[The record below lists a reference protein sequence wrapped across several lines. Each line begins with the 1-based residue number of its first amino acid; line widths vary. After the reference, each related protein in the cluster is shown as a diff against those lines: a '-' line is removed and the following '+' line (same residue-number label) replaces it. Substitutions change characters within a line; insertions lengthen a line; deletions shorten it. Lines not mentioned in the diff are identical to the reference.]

1 MGARPTAWTTKGFTR
16 IVLLIAVPLLVGIV
30 WIATEP
36 LRNTIRTTPEDA
48 VSPTTAVEL
57 SLNERAYLDALGPA
71 RMAVDPDWEPYE
83 VIAAGKYVGIAADL
97 IRLIS
102 TRLGM
107 DIELVVTRDWDES
120 LEASRDGRVH
130 MLAFL
135 NQTPERET
143 WLYFTEPYFKDQNVL
158 ITRIEHDYIADA
170 AGLSGETIALPSGT
184 SIQERLQN
192 EYPNLG
198 IVVVRNEAEAFE
210 AVENRTAD
218 MALRSLTMAAYT
230 IRKEGLFNL
239 KVAGQLPGFENQ
251 FRIGVVKSE
260 PMLRTILNK
269 GVATITAQDV
279 QQAINN
285 HLPIEMRTEVNYNL
299 ILWLSSIFFLL
310 LAGGLLW
317 NYFLTRIN
325 RQLHEQDVALKQSQ
339 EMMGYI
345 IEHNKSAVAVL
356 DHQLRFNYVSQ
367 KYLELFKLQGS
378 LIHRFLHDV
387 HPGLNDYWYQVLQ
400 KALAGQVANGEE
412 DLFIHSDG
420 TSDYLRWETR
430 PWFLV
435 DGTIGGIIIYAE
447 NISGRK
453 EAESALQASEE
464 KFRLLTEYT
473 SDVIW
478 ILNMR
483 SRRFSYISPS
493 VEQLR
498 GYSVEEAMEQDLQDS
513 LAPDS
518 YAMVM
523 KAFPRVLKEFVHN
536 PKKPKTHYA
545 EVQQPCKDGS
555 VIWVEFSMKYRLNK
569 TGEIEAIGVSRN
581 IEERKR
587 AEERIRFLS
596 YHDQLT
602 GLYNRRYYE
611 ELLPAIDVPENYP
624 LSLVMADVNGLKLAN
639 DTQGHQVGDAMLTV
653 VADMLQRMCSEHDM
667 VARIGG
673 DEYVLLMPNTRADE
687 VEQRISHVDMHL
699 RNHMVGSLRLS
710 VAFGW
715 ATKDAV
721 DKSLPEIFKEAED
734 MMYTRKRL
742 ERSSRIFC
750 QD

>member
-36 LRNTIRTTPEDA
+36 LRNTIKPSSEDVA
-48 VSPTTAVEL
+48 SPTTSVGL
-57 SLNERAYLDALGPA
+57 SLNERAYLDALGPV

-97 IRLIS
+97 IQLIS

-107 DIELVVTRDWDES
+107 EIELVVTRDWDES

-184 SIQERLQN
+184 SIQERLQD

-198 IVVVRNEAEAFE
+198 IMVVRNEAEAFE

-218 MALRSLTMAAYT
+218 MAIRSLTMAAYT
-230 IRKEGLFNL
+230 IRKDGLFNL

-269 GVATITAQDV
+269 GIATITAQDV

-317 NYFLTRIN
+317 NYFLRRIN

-378 LIHRFLHDV
+378 LIHRFLHEV

-412 DLFIHSDG
+412 DLFVHGDG
-420 TSDYLRWETR
+420 TSDWLRWETR

-513 LAPDS
+513 LTADS
-518 YAMVM
+518 YAMIM
-523 KAFPRVLKEFVHN
+523 EAFPAELREFLHN
-536 PKKPKTHYA
+536 PNNPKTHYA
-545 EVQQPCKDGS
+545 QVRQPCKDGS

-569 TGEIEAIGVSRN
+569 TGELEAIGVSRN

-611 ELLPAIDVPENYP
+611 ELLPTIDVPDNYP

-639 DTQGHQVGDAMLTV
+639 DTQGHQVGDAMLTA
-653 VADMLQRMCSEHDM
+653 VADMLQKMCKQHDL

-687 VEQRISHVDMHL
+687 VEQRISDVDTHL
-699 RNHMVGSLRLS
+699 RNHSVGSLRLS
-710 VAFGW
+710 VSFGW
-715 ATKDAV
+715 ATKDSTE
-721 DKSLPEIFKEAED
+721 KSLPEIFKEAED

>member
-16 IVLLIAVPLLVGIV
+16 IVLLIAIPLLVGIV

-36 LRNTIRTTPEDA
+36 LRNSIRTTPEDV
-48 VSPTTAVEL
+48 VSPTTTVGL
-57 SLNERAYLDALGPA
+57 SLNERAYLDALGPV

-97 IRLIS
+97 IKLIS

-107 DIELVVTRDWDES
+107 EIELVVTRDWDES

-184 SIQERLQN
+184 SIQERLQD

-198 IVVVRNEAEAFE
+198 IMVVRNEAEAFE

-218 MALRSLTMAAYT
+218 MAIRSLTMAAYT
-230 IRKEGLFNL
+230 IRKDGLFNL

-269 GVATITAQDV
+269 GIATITAQDV

-317 NYFLTRIN
+317 NYFLRRIN

-412 DLFIHSDG
+412 DLFVHGDG
-420 TSDYLRWETR
+420 TSDWLRWETR

-513 LAPDS
+513 LTADS
-518 YAMVM
+518 YAMIM
-523 KAFPRVLKEFVHN
+523 EAFPAELREFLHN
-536 PKKPKTHYA
+536 PNNPKTHYA
-545 EVQQPCKDGS
+545 QVRQPCKDGS

-569 TGEIEAIGVSRN
+569 TGELEAIGVSRN

-611 ELLPAIDVPENYP
+611 ELLPAIDVPDNYP

-639 DTQGHQVGDAMLTV
+639 DTQGHQVGDAMLTA
-653 VADMLQRMCSEHDM
+653 VADMLQKMCKQHDL

-687 VEQRISHVDMHL
+687 VEQRISDVDTHL
-699 RNHMVGSLRLS
+699 RNHSVGSLRLS
-710 VAFGW
+710 VSFGW
-715 ATKDAV
+715 ATKDSTE
-721 DKSLPEIFKEAED
+721 KSLPEIFKEAED

>member
-16 IVLLIAVPLLVGIV
+16 IVLLIAIPLLVGIV

-36 LRNTIRTTPEDA
+36 LRNSIRTTPEDV
-48 VSPTTAVEL
+48 VSPTTTVGL
-57 SLNERAYLDALGPA
+57 SLNERAYLDALGPV

-97 IRLIS
+97 IKLIS

-107 DIELVVTRDWDES
+107 EIELVVTRDWDES

-135 NQTPERET
+135 NQPPERET

-158 ITRIEHDYIADA
+158 ITRIEHDYIANA

-184 SIQERLQN
+184 SIQERLQD

-198 IVVVRNEAEAFE
+198 IMVVRNEAEAFE

-218 MALRSLTMAAYT
+218 MAIRSLTMAAYT
-230 IRKEGLFNL
+230 IRKDGLFNL

-269 GVATITAQDV
+269 GIATITAQDV

-299 ILWLSSIFFLL
+299 ILWLSIIFFLL

-412 DLFIHSDG
+412 DLFVHGDG
-420 TSDYLRWETR
+420 TSDWLRWETR

-493 VEQLR
+493 IVQLR

-513 LAPDS
+513 LTADS

-523 KAFPRVLKEFVHN
+523 EAFPAELREFLHN
-536 PKKPKTHYA
+536 PNNPKTHYA
-545 EVQQPCKDGS
+545 EVRQPCKDGS

-569 TGEIEAIGVSRN
+569 TGELEAIGVSRN

-611 ELLPAIDVPENYP
+611 ELLPTIDVPDNYP

-639 DTQGHQVGDAMLTV
+639 DTQGHQVGDAMLTA
-653 VADMLQRMCSEHDM
+653 VADMLQKMCKQHDL

-687 VEQRISHVDMHL
+687 VEQRISDVDTHL
-699 RNHMVGSLRLS
+699 RNHSVGSLRLS
-710 VAFGW
+710 VSFGW
-715 ATKDAV
+715 ATKDSTE
-721 DKSLPEIFKEAED
+721 KSLPEIFKEAED

>member
-1 MGARPTAWTTKGFTR
+1 MGTRPAAWTTRGFTR
-16 IVLLIAVPLLVGIV
+16 IVLLIAIPLLVGIV

-36 LRNTIRTTPEDA
+36 LRSNTHTSAEDVVSQTT
-48 VSPTTAVEL
+48 TVEL
-57 SLNERAYLDALGPA
+57 SSHERAYLKALGPV

-83 VIAAGKYVGIAADL
+83 TIAAGTYVGIAADL
-97 IRLIS
+97 IHLIS

-107 DIELVVTRDWDES
+107 EITLVATRDWNES

-143 WLYFTEPYFKDQNVL
+143 WLLFTEPYFRDPNVL

-170 AGLSGETIALPSGT
+170 AGLSGETIALPAGT
-184 SIQERLQN
+184 SIEERLRN
-192 EYPNLG
+192 EYPNLE
-198 IVVVRNEAEAFE
+198 IEVVKNEAEAFE

-218 MALRSLTMAAYT
+218 IAIRSLTMAAYT

-239 KVAGQLPGFENQ
+239 KVAGQLPGLENQ
-251 FRIGVVKSE
+251 FRIGVVQSE
-260 PMLRTILNK
+260 PMLRTILDK
-269 GVATITAQDV
+269 GIATITPQDV

-285 HLPIEMRTEVNYNL
+285 HLPIEMRTEVNYTL
-299 ILWLSSIFFLL
+299 ILWLSSIFILL

-317 NYFLTRIN
+317 NYFLRRIN
-325 RQLHEQDVALKQSQ
+325 RQLHEQDIALKQSQ

-345 IEHNKSAVAVL
+345 IEHNNSAVAVL

-378 LIHRFLHDV
+378 LIRRFHHDV
-387 HPGLNDYWYQVLQ
+387 HPGLTDYWYQAMQ

-412 DLFIHSDG
+412 DLFVHSDG
-420 TSDYLRWETR
+420 TSDWLRWETR

-478 ILNMR
+478 ILDMR

-498 GYSVEEAMEQDLQDS
+498 GYSVEEALEQDLQES
-513 LAPDS
+513 LTADS

-523 KAFPRVLKEFVHN
+523 ESFPAELREFLHN
-536 PKKPKTHYA
+536 PNNPKTYYA
-545 EVQQPCKDGS
+545 QVQQPCKDGS

-569 TGEIEAIGVSRN
+569 SGELEAIGVSRN

-611 ELLPAIDVPENYP
+611 EQLPTIDVPENYP
-624 LSLVMADVNGLKLAN
+624 LSLVMADVNGLKFAN

-653 VADMLQRMCSEHDM
+653 VAGMLEHVCNEHDM

-699 RNHMVGSLRLS
+699 RNHMVGSLQLS

-715 ATKDAV
+715 ATKETV
-721 DKSLPEIFKEAED
+721 DKSLTEIFKEAED

-742 ERSSRIFC
+742 ERSSRIFF

>member
-1 MGARPTAWTTKGFTR
+1 LGARPTAWTTRGFTR
-16 IVLLIAVPLLVGIV
+16 IVLLIAIPVLVGIV

-36 LRNTIRTTPEDA
+36 LRNKTRTSPADV
-48 VSPTTAVEL
+48 VSPTTTVEL
-57 SLNERAYLDALGPA
+57 SLEERAYLETLGPV
-71 RMAVDPDWEPYE
+71 RMAVDPDWEPFE

-97 IRLIS
+97 IHLIS

-107 DIELVVTRDWDES
+107 EIELVVTRDWDES

-135 NQTPERET
+135 NQTPEREV
-143 WLYFTEPYFKDQNVL
+143 WLSFTEPYFKDQNVL

-170 AGLSGETIALPSGT
+170 AGLSGETVALPSGT
-184 SIQERLQN
+184 SIEERLHD

-198 IVVVRNEAEAFE
+198 TVVVKNEAEAFE
-210 AVENRTAD
+210 AVENHTAD
-218 MALRSLTMAAYT
+218 MAIRSLTMAAYT

-251 FRIGVVKSE
+251 FRIGVVQSE
-260 PMLRTILNK
+260 PMLRTILDK
-269 GVATITAQDV
+269 GIATITVQDV

-285 HLPIEMRTEVNYNL
+285 HLPIEMRTEVNYSL
-299 ILWLSSIFFLL
+299 IMWLSSIFLLL

-317 NYFLTRIN
+317 NYFLRRIN
-325 RQLHEQDVALKQSQ
+325 RQLLEQDIALRQSQ

-378 LIHRFLHDV
+378 LIRRFLHDV
-387 HPGLNDYWYQVLQ
+387 HPGLTDYWYHALQ
-400 KALAGQVANGEE
+400 KALSGQVANGEE
-412 DLFIHSDG
+412 DVFVHSDG
-420 TSDYLRWETR
+420 SSDWLRWETR

-483 SRRFSYISPS
+483 SRRFTYISPS

-498 GYSVEEAMEQDLQDS
+498 GYSVEEAMEQDLQNS
-513 LAPDS
+513 LAADS

-523 KAFPRVLKEFVHN
+523 ETFPAELREFLHN
-536 PKKPKTHYA
+536 PNNPKTHFA
-545 EVQQPCKDGS
+545 QVRQPCKDGS

-569 TGEIEAIGVSRN
+569 SGELEAIGVSRN

-602 GLYNRRYYE
+602 GLFNRRYYE
-611 ELLPAIDVPENYP
+611 ELLPVIDVPENYP
-624 LSLVMADVNGLKLAN
+624 LSLVMADLNGLKLAN
-639 DTQGHQVGDAMLTV
+639 DTQGHQVGDAMLTA
-653 VADMLQRMCSEHDM
+653 VADMMQKMCKEHDV

-673 DEYVLLMPNTRADE
+673 DEYVLLMPHTPADE

-699 RNHMVGSLRLS
+699 RNHRVGSLHLS

-715 ATKDAV
+715 ATKDSM

-742 ERSSRIFC
+742 ERSSRIYC
-750 QD
+750 KD